1 MDKNLQNALNE
12 AVSSQLTGKKWYE
25 SKTFWAN
32 LVMAGAVAIQS
43 KYGFVV
49 GPELQALFITGV
61 NMLLRKITKQ
71 PVVWWN
77 EANWSFW
84 RTLWI

>member
-1 MDKNLQNALNE
+1 MKNENLNAAVSE
-12 AVSSQLTGKKWYE
+12 AVIGQMTGKKWYE

-71 PVVWWN
+71 PVVW
-77 EANWSFW
+77 
-84 RTLWI
+84 